1 MGREIT
7 TTEAADLLAVSP
19 RRVRAMLA
27 QGHIRP
33 SRQFD
38 RLTLYRLAE
47 IERFRRE
54 RVKAGIQA
62 DPTPN

>member
-1 MGREIT
+1 
-7 TTEAADLLAVSP
+7 
-19 RRVRAMLA
+19 MLA

-33 SRQFD
+33 SRQFQ

-62 DPTPN
+62 DSTPN